1 MSKAWNE
8 RTLSKMCRSQE
19 IISAVI
25 LVLIRLSW
33 DAIIYDPKVLHTN
46 VTLNWNTSC
55 ALIKQSLQQY
65 FSFYGLILRI
75 FNLQI
80 TVNYFVSC
88 KLSLLCMIVLNN
100 FLEIFFL
107 NVTISD
113 AHFCILFC

>member
-8 RTLSKMCRSQE
+8 KLYQKCAEVRKLFQLLFQC
-19 IISAVI
+19 
-25 LVLIRLSW
+25 LLDSW

-80 TVNYFVSC
+80 TANYFVSC

-107 NVTISD
+107 NVTTSD